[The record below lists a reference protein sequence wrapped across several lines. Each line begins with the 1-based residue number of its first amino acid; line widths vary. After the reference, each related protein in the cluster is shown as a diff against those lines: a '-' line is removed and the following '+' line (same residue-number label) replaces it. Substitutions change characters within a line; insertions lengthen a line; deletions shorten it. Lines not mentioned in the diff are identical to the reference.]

1 MSSIFES
8 QRNFG
13 SGQIYSKSVR
23 NPISPSA
30 SSLQSIEQKVDPS
43 RSTNPSSDKPD
54 RSDQREDLNWI
65 AAAQAI
71 GAARVQMIQH
81 NHQVSN
87 HRFISLL
94 HFLDT
99 NRRNIIQLGQY
110 FRSLFYCVFL
120 TQLINFHQTTFFF
133 SLFFQFILYV
143 R

>member
-1 MSSIFES
+1 
-8 QRNFG
+8 
-13 SGQIYSKSVR
+13 
-23 NPISPSA
+23 
-30 SSLQSIEQKVDPS
+30 VDPS

-110 FRSLFYCVFL
+110 FHSLFFCVFL

-133 SLFFQFILYV
+133 SLFFQFILHV
-143 R
+143 G

>member
-23 NPISPSA
+23 NPSSPSA

-65 AAAQAI
+65 AAR
-71 GAARVQMIQH
+71 AARAQMIQH

-94 HFLDT
+94 NFLDT

-120 TQLINFHQTTFFF
+120 THLINFHQTTFFF